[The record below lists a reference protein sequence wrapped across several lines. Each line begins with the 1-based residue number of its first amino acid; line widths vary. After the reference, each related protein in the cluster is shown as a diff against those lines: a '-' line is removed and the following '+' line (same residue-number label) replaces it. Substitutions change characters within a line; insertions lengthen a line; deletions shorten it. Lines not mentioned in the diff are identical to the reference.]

1 MSERESAKVLVT
13 DAMVERASHAI
24 CTAIRERFG
33 GDAKHANTLVLA
45 RVGLE
50 AGLNPP
56 RHKHT
61 ARCYDAFAKPGF
73 QGPDCG
79 FEDENE

>member
-1 MSERESAKVLVT
+1 MGVSVAIT
-13 DAMVERASHAI
+13 DAMVERAVKAWRDEWQQEYPGSGNWPAMR
-24 CTAIRERFG
+24 AAL
-33 GDAKHANTLVLA
+33 DAA
-45 RVGLE
+45 
-50 AGLNPP
+50 LNPP

-79 FEDENE
+79 FEDEDA